1 MEETLH
7 ALGGL
12 MLKAI
17 PTIFLLIILHWY
29 FKAMLFG
36 PLERVLKQRDEL
48 TEGARKLAEQS
59 LATAERKQHEYE
71 KKFNEAQADLYR
83 AQEETRRKWLEDQAA
98 QVDAARQRSGQ
109 MVHEAKQQIE
119 AEAAA
124 APVSATAAGSG
135 SDNPASCSAS
145 RSGAIRSRTA
155 AACSTKRGV
164 APSFR

>member
-17 PTIFLLIILHWY
+17 PTVCLLLILHWY

-36 PLERVLKQRDEL
+36 PLEKVLKQRDEL
-48 TEGARKLAEQS
+48 TEGARKSAEQS
-59 LATAERKQHEYE
+59 LAAAERKQQEYE
-71 KKFNEAQADLYR
+71 KKFNEARAEVYR

-98 QVDAARQRSGQ
+98 HVEEARQRSAQ
-109 MVHEAKQQIE
+109 IIHEAKQQIE

-124 APVSATAAGSG
+124 ARVSLTATTATLADEIATSIL
-135 SDNPASCSAS
+135 S
-145 RSGAIRSRTA
+145 R
-155 AACSTKRGV
+155 KRGGR
-164 APSFR
+164 A